1 MGILQNG
8 YRHNLIGKIYGATNI
23 DGWRPQVGVGQG
35 HRANANRNMFAGEAI
50 TDDLA
55 SVPNGNRPSQAWIMA
70 RKNGRMSSHS
80 LANLAVTTVAAGA
93 MGFPIDGTASF
104 IISTNTP
111 DGQLISS
118 GTGSASF
125 TFAATGNVLAT
136 LSTTGTASI
145 TLTTNT
151 LMGAIKWLDATAGMS
166 ITATMTSY
174 GRGYMVGNTVDTSQ
188 MTPDTV
194 ATAVWNALLS
204 NYQVVG
210 STGEALGAAGSGGV
224 NYSALAQA
232 VWEYMDRTLTA
243 GGSGAT
249 PEDIAAAILA
259 AAQITPIYSDMRK
272 TNGQTLVGD
281 GTESNKF
288 RSSLVP

>member
-70 RKNGRMSSHS
+70 RKNGGMSSHS

-93 MGFPIDGTASF
+93 MGFPIDGTANF

-151 LMGAIKWLDATAGMS
+151 PLMGAIKWLDATAGMS

-174 GRGYMVGNTVDTSQ
+174 GRGYMVGNTVD
-188 MTPDTV
+188 
-194 ATAVWNALLS
+194 
-204 NYQVVG
+204 
-210 STGEALGAAGSGGV
+210 ST
-224 NYSALAQA
+224 
-232 VWEYMDRTLTA
+232 TLTA
-243 GGSGAT
+243 ASL
-249 PEDIAAAILA
+249 LA
-259 AAQITPIYSDMRK
+259 AMNADPPGVNIKKVNDVYVTGTGAS
-272 TNGQTLVGD
+272 GD
-281 GTESNKF
+281 EWG
-288 RSSLVP
+288 P